1 MTNHFTSFDLD
12 PAFSIDLGMLEQR
25 YEQLMAICHPD
36 RYAGAP
42 TFEQNAAAK
51 RAADINEAYNVLK
64 HPVDRAGHLLQ
75 LWGVDLSVLERQ
87 PADPEFLFEQMLLR
101 EKVQEFETLSADSS
115 ADLVAD
121 IDAAYKQTQEKFI
134 TYFEAGDV
142 TQASAAWVEFHFQQK
157 LSDELKRARDQRG

>member
-1 MTNHFTSFDLD
+1 VTNHFTSFDFD
-12 PAFSIDLGMLEQR
+12 ATFSIDLPMLEQR

-36 RYAGAP
+36 RYIAAP

-75 LWGVDLSVLERQ
+75 LWGVELSVLERQ
-87 PADPEFLFEQMLLR
+87 PAEPEFLFEQMLLR
-101 EKVQEFETLSADSS
+101 EKVQEFETLSADS
-115 ADLVAD
+115 AAGLVAD

-142 TQASAAWVEFHFQQK
+142 TRASAAWVEFHFQQK

>member
-1 MTNHFTSFDLD
+1 
-12 PAFSIDLGMLEQR
+12 
-25 YEQLMAICHPD
+25 
-36 RYAGAP
+36 
-42 TFEQNAAAK
+42 
-51 RAADINEAYNVLK
+51 
-64 HPVDRAGHLLQ
+64 
-75 LWGVDLSVLERQ
+75 LERQ

-121 IDAAYKQTQEKFI
+121 IDVAYKQTREKFI

>member
-51 RAADINEAYNVLK
+51 RAADINEAYNALK

-121 IDAAYKQTQEKFI
+121 IDVAYKQTREKFI
-134 TYFEAGDV
+134 TSLDAADD